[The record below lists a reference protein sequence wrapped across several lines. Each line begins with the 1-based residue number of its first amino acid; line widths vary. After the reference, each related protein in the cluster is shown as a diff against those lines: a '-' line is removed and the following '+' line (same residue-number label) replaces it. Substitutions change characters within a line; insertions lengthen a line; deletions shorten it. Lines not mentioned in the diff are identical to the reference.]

1 VVHRVGAVGLADLRR
16 LLGRRRGL
24 LHERQHLHAL
34 GRALDAARPPR
45 RQAEEVLADHAF
57 VERQG
62 LGDLGHLGQD
72 LRLEDVALAR
82 GDADHNRV
90 FVPEELLDGV
100 GGDDEG
106 VALREGLVGIDDHL
120 QRADLGQQE
129 ERDQRKSR
137 DDQQALAHD
146 PGDERLQESPQ
157 GSNIDSSIVIM
168 TISIVKSSDI
178 LCRRPWSGHPVCSRV
193 FPVDL
198 WSAPRVGS
206 GSLTSV

>member
-1 VVHRVGAVGLADLRR
+1 VTPITTAYL
-16 LLGRRRGL
+16 
-24 LHERQHLHAL
+24 
-34 GRALDAARPPR
+34 
-45 RQAEEVLADHAF
+45 F
-57 VERQG
+57 
-62 LGDLGHLGQD
+62 
-72 LRLEDVALAR
+72 
-82 GDADHNRV
+82 
-90 FVPEELLDGV
+90 PEELLDGV

-129 ERDQRKSR
+129 EREQRKSR

-178 LCRRPWSGHPVCSRV
+178 YAGGPGRGIPSALGFSLSTCGLRRGSVPN
-193 FPVDL
+193 
-198 WSAPRVGS
+198 PRRAF
-206 GSLTSV
+206 